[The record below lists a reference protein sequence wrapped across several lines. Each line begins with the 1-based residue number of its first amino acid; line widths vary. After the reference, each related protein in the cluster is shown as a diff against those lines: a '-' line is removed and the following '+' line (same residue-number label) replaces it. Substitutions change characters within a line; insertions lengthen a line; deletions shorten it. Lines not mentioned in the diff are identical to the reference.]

1 MHTSNT
7 VVQGLNKSA
16 TQISNTD
23 FVSRISMSS
32 REISGSAQDKALRG
46 AA

>member
-23 FVSRISMSS
+23 FVSRISIKTCGL
-32 REISGSAQDKALRG
+32 EPSALIGKA
-46 AA
+46 

>member
-16 TQISNTD
+16 TQFSNAD
-23 FVSRISMSS
+23 FVSRISI
-32 REISGSAQDKALRG
+32 ISCGLEPSALIGKA
-46 AA
+46 